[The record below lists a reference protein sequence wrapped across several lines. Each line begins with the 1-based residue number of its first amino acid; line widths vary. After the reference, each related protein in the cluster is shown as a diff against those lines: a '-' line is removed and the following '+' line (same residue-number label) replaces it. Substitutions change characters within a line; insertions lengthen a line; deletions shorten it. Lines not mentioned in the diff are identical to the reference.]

1 MTIQM
6 VKVQDQRN
14 KKRRFIYC
22 IYLFILYLYFIIFI
36 YTNKH
41 NIMYATEI
49 AMLIISML
57 IDVNFHKITC

>member
-22 IYLFILYLYFIIFI
+22 IYLLILYLYFIIFI